1 MKHAL
6 FSDNFTFVE
15 FIFGKYRYT
24 DSRMG
29 APRHF
34 LATMEEGRCRIAAD
48 DVEIEA
54 SAGEAFYIPMG
65 LAYQSY
71 WYGDENIRFRSYG
84 FGYFPGEAEYL
95 LQKLPASA
103 YEAVRSI
110 PLGYNPDAAALGAMY
125 TVLASLIPGMER
137 AEPSRAVRIVR
148 DAISYM
154 RADTALPMPEIARR
168 CCVSESTLYAAFRT
182 VKSATPNDVRQQ
194 LLVER
199 AVNLLTTTSLP
210 VQEISDMLGFSSSD
224 YFRRVF
230 RKHTGRTP
238 GLIRSHAETL

>member
-1 MKHAL
+1 MKRVL
-6 FSDNFTFVE
+6 FSDSFSFVDYV
-15 FIFGKYRYT
+15 FGKYRYT

-34 LATMEEGRCRIAAD
+34 LATMEEGRCRIVSDELA
-48 DVEIEA
+48 IEA

-65 LAYQSY
+65 LSYQSY
-71 WYGDENIRFRSYG
+71 WYSDRNVRFRSYG
-84 FGYFPGEAEYL
+84 FGYFPGESEYR
-95 LQKLPASA
+95 LQKLPADA

-110 PLGYNPDAAALGAMY
+110 PLGNSPDAAALGAMY
-125 TVLASLIPGMER
+125 TVLAGLIPRMER
-137 AEPSRAVRIVR
+137 AELSRAGRIVR
-148 DAISYM
+148 EAVAYM
-154 RADTALPMPEIARR
+154 RADTTLPMPEIARR
-168 CCVSESTLYAAFRT
+168 CCVSESTMYAAFRT
-182 VKSATPNDVRQQ
+182 VRSATPNDVRQQ

-224 YFRRVF
+224 YFRRVL
-230 RKHTGRTP
+230 RKHTGMTP